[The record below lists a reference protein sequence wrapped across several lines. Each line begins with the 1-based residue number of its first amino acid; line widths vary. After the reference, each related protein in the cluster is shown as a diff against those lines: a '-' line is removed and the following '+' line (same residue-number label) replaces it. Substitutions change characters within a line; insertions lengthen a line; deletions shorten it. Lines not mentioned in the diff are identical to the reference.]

1 MSESRGRGSGD
12 SSWRT
17 RRSYGV
23 GSDGGSAAFSECGTR
38 SSGSGERL
46 GGWGREHERHIISP
60 YGASHRQRRLCR
72 APLGAA
78 ERGDLASYE
87 GLACAREKG
96 KRVLEI
102 WKGLGRQ
109 RQQRGAQKRR
119 KRRKQPAS
127 EKQELPRPEKH
138 AALHWINE
146 A

>member
-1 MSESRGRGSGD
+1 M
-12 SSWRT
+12 
-17 RRSYGV
+17 
-23 GSDGGSAAFSECGTR
+23 
-38 SSGSGERL
+38 
-46 GGWGREHERHIISP
+46 
-60 YGASHRQRRLCR
+60 
-72 APLGAA
+72 
-78 ERGDLASYE
+78 
-87 GLACAREKG
+87 
-96 KRVLEI
+96 EI